1 MYIEPINHNF
11 VLALAQ
17 ELSMPFGALH
27 KNAMAVQFCILNSTY
42 KLIIWVKPNR
52 GAVDFT
58 IVDTVYDTSKKIDR
72 ECIVAQVSYEHVDF
86 VMPYTFD
93 NCDIRRVSMTPDMV
107 KYLAFALI
115 DSIQVK

>member
-17 ELSMPFGALH
+17 ELGEPFGALH
-27 KNAMAVQFCILNSTY
+27 KNAMSIEFQIVNS
-42 KLIIWVKPNR
+42 KHRLVIWVKPNR
-52 GAVDFT
+52 GEVDFMLM
-58 IVDTVYDTSKKIDR
+58 DTVYDTAKKIDR
-72 ECIVAQVSYEHVDF
+72 ERVVAKVSYDHLDF

-93 NCDIRRVSMTPDMV
+93 LCDMRRVSMTPDMV
-107 KYLAFALI
+107 KYLANALI